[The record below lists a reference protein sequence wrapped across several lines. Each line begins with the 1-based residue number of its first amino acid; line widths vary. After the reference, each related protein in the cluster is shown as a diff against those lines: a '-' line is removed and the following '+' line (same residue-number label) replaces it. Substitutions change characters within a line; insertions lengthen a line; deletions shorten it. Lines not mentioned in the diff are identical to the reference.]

1 MFQRQKDEKLI
12 EKALDGSQSSW
23 IKLVKRYEGLI
34 YNYCLRMT
42 FNQSDSMDLMQEI
55 YLAVYRNLPAYRGD
69 GKFKSWMMRIA
80 ANKTTDFLRA
90 RGRNPLH
97 QADDIYETDIQS
109 YKSPDSEYE
118 VFAKNQ
124 HILKLLKALTDEQR
138 LVVELKFFQHLTFEE
153 ISQQSGVALS
163 TIKTRLYTALQQL
176 KSKMEHQ
183 KNAM

>member
-1 MFQRQKDEKLI
+1 MFQLQKDEKLI

-23 IKLVKRYEGLI
+23 IKLVKRYESLV

-80 ANKTTDFLRA
+80 ANKTIDFLRA
-90 RGRNPLH
+90 RDRNPLH
-97 QADDIYETDIQS
+97 QAGDIDETEIQTS
-109 YKSPDSEYE
+109 HSPDNEYE
-118 VFAKNQ
+118 VYAKNR
-124 HILKLLKALTDEQR
+124 HILQLLKTLTDEQR
-138 LVVELKFFQHLTFEE
+138 LMVELKFFQHLTFEE

-163 TIKTRLYTALQQL
+163 TVKTRLYTALQQL
-176 KSKMEHQ
+176 KNKMEH
-183 KNAM
+183 KNAI